1 VVAEV
6 VAEDNL
12 VVVNLAVDNLPQAE
26 PLVVDKLHP
35 LHLLLRSVL
44 ELQLV
49 QAKQP
54 QLLQLKP
61 Q

>member
-1 VVAEV
+1 V
-6 VAEDNL
+6 EDNL
-12 VVVNLAVDNLPQAE
+12 VVDNLVVDNLPQAE

-35 LHLLLRSVL
+35 LHLLLRSVP

-49 QAKQP
+49 QAKQL
-54 QLLQLKP
+54 QLLQLKL